1 MKRMQKLAILLF
13 LIEELRKQGILCGE
27 MYIQKAVYHLQTKK
41 NVKLDYDFI
50 LYKQSFVSFDLRYEL
65 AAMRSDE
72 LIDIQV
78 NKISY
83 GYSFV
88 ITEYGQEIIKKFP
101 VTLSKYRDFI
111 IDTVK
116 FIDNKGYIKGFSL
129 FEKEKGKRHA
139 NKTYFKNT

>member
-13 LIEELRKQGILCGE
+13 LIEESRKQGIWCSE
-27 MYIQKAVYHLQTKK
+27 KYIQGAINYIQTKK
-41 NVKLDYDFI
+41 DINLDYDFI
-50 LYKQSFVSFDLRYEL
+50 LYKQSLVSFNLRYEL

-88 ITEYGQEIIKKFP
+88 ITEYGQEIIEKFP

-116 FIDNKGYIKGFSL
+116 FIDNKGLSL
-129 FEKEKGKRHA
+129 FEKEKGKRHVD
-139 NKTYFKNT
+139 KTYFKNT